1 MRNLDIGSD
10 AIDLDRRPSSAT
22 GTSVRVRVRARDL
35 VIVVRNAI
43 GTADR
48 DRHDDENLGH
58 VRHAVVRVLVNRSS
72 ARSRTSHCL
81 SPL

>member
-22 GTSVRVRVRARDL
+22 GTSVRVRARDL